1 MEQNNS
7 ISEQTRDLFLDPE
20 TDIDE
25 VTRVKRPEG
34 IGFFD
39 IFSSDPAKRR
49 AAFFGESKADKR
61 DLFKLLKDDEQF
73 KEEFD
78 YVQNQ
83 KALTERQEN
92 QNSIQNQ
99 TFDFFHNKIGL
110 SPTVSRNLTFAAD
123 FTPIYGE
130 AVSYE
135 DAVNAFKKGDIG
147 EGVFHSTLVGL
158 GLVPYA
164 GDLLVHA
171 LKGNK
176 NAIPNMFGKSPNK
189 PEDLKPDSMFV
200 YDTSG
205 EAVTDTVIMPKGGGK
220 GHIAPNPNLVESRK
234 IFMDF
239 IKNEPELA
247 QKLDVDQNGDVA
259 YTGNIIADIKTMP
272 KPLAK
277 KTVEKLDEMW
287 VKTGWTAGANN
298 RFFTEIDDR
307 DAFFDAK
314 KFIQLQKKGYEENKQ
329 LLSFLPKQKSDVV
342 NVPDIHYPMK
352 SIMLSDVL
360 KHKKLYDAY
369 PELRN
374 LPIKMFTYNQVK
386 KDFSTLG
393 AYLPSTDAQIRL
405 NPRIFQNEG
414 LKKGEIGFFPK
425 GDDVKW
431 TDYDYKNAP
440 PPDSSVLN
448 RIKSVILHEVQHAI
462 QHIEGFPHT
471 NDKVAKEALDKQK
484 NNLEVKLDGIK
495 SSFNLTMDELDKL
508 ENLNDPSLA
517 NDISNLYSQANSLI
531 SRGNILKFE
540 KDKLENL
547 SNDDVYRNAWNE
559 VESRN
564 VQNRMWMDMG
574 KREKMSPYKTISST
588 KKFNRR
594 DIVQRLATNDE
605 TGVVDYD
612 KYQKIMDEYELN
624 MLEYIDKASK
634 EINEIPVYPETKSV
648 TSVAF
653 EEDDIKAIL
662 YDFFYEKVT
671 PIEAAHMIKDVDF
684 GPVHQKFGRLYKGY
698 MARERAK
705 INKSLP
711 LFSKENVK
719 KFLVGEKSLIE
730 QAEDDII
737 QLNNFLSTPEGARI
751 GLADVTFYDTEEYLR
766 KGLDEIGE
774 VTPQSVDDTDPFP
787 IFAREPEE
795 FDIGKSKYNKILRN
809 PKANRFPATETFL
822 RIDNPKGDLAG
833 EYYNYDYGQFYGDA
847 SKKRVQDL
855 YERGQLKDFIDLYK
869 ETGGQNMPDEMIV
882 DEFFDDVD
890 FKVTAYP
897 VDKDGNSVT
906 VKFHPSELI
915 EFPGAA
921 AEHRTRN
928 LEYER
933 VIPTASSKRTIKKAE
948 EMADKAVKSYD
959 KKDIRKFIFEFLYD
973 EFKDLAPEAGKK
985 VEDFKS
991 QLTTYQLF
999 EVGDNYEK
1007 FSKLQDEHIDAI
1019 YDEAIQKV
1027 IRNPDGSLND
1037 VEVEEMPKKALALLV
1052 QEVRNKNRGTAN
1064 FKLKNLKD
1072 RIAKEGYDPD
1082 PIHVVVRQDGK
1093 PFIHEGNHRLQEAFD
1108 SDRDFI
1114 EARLT
1119 YIRGGEEANGPL
1131 NPERIG
1137 IKEKGY
1143 LK

>member
-1 MEQNNS
+1 MERTDN
-7 ISEQTRDLFLDPE
+7 ISKQTRDLLLDPK
-20 TDIDE
+20 IDVDE
-25 VTRVKRPEG
+25 ITRVKRPEG
-34 IGFFD
+34 IGILD
-39 IFSSDPAKRR
+39 VFSSDPAKRR
-49 AAFFGESKADKR
+49 AAFFGESKVNKK

-78 YVQNQ
+78 AAEDER
-83 KALTERQEN
+83 ALKERQEN
-92 QNSIQNQ
+92 ENSIQNQ

-123 FTPIYGE
+123 FAPIYGE
-130 AVSYE
+130 SVSYE
-135 DAVNAFKKGDIG
+135 DAVNSFKRGDIG

-189 PEDLKPDSMFV
+189 PADLKPDSMFV

-205 EAVTDTVIMPKGGGK
+205 EAVTDTVVMPKGGGK
-220 GHIAPNPNLVESRK
+220 GHIAPNPKLVESRSMF
-234 IFMDF
+234 IDF

-247 QKLDVDQNGDVA
+247 KKLDVDENGDTA

-314 KFIQLQKKGYEENKQ
+314 KFIQLQKEGYEENKQ

-374 LPIKMFTYNQVK
+374 LPIKMFTYNQMK

-425 GDDVKW
+425 GNDVKW

-471 NDKVAKEALDKQK
+471 NDRVAKEALDKQK
-484 NNLEVKLDGIK
+484 KNNQKKLEEFSVKL
-495 SSFNLTMDELDKL
+495 E
-508 ENLNDPSLA
+508 
-517 NDISNLYSQANSLI
+517 DISNELEISKDPKIGNTERINNLKKEFSDITNEALI
-531 SRGNILKFE
+531 LRFE
-540 KDKLENL
+540 TDKLENL

-564 VQNRMWMDMG
+564 VQNRMWMDMS

-594 DIVQRLATNDE
+594 DIIERLATNDE
-605 TGVVDYD
+605 TGIVDYD
-612 KYQKIMDEYELN
+612 KYQEIMDEYTLN
-624 MLEYIDKASK
+624 LFDYIEEQNKFIYENQKKFRKMNLRDDLET
-634 EINEIPVYPETKSV
+634 P
-648 TSVAF
+648 F
-653 EEDDIKAIL
+653 EEDDIRAIL
-662 YDFFYEKVT
+662 YDFFYERVT

-737 QLNNFLSTPEGARI
+737 ELNNFLSTPEGARI

-766 KGLDEIGE
+766 KGLDKIEE
-774 VTPQSVDDTDPFP
+774 VTPQSVDDTEPFP

-809 PKANRFPATETFL
+809 PQANRFPATETFL
-822 RIDNPKGDLAG
+822 QTDNPKGSLAG
-833 EYYNYDYGQFYGDA
+833 EYYNYDYGRFHGDR
-847 SKKRVQDL
+847 SKERVQKL
-855 YERGQLKDFIDLYK
+855 YKEGKLEEFIDLYK
-869 ETGGQNMPDEMIV
+869 ETGGENMPDKMIV
-882 DEFFDDVD
+882 DEFFDGVD
-890 FKVTAYP
+890 FKVTGYP

-915 EFPGAA
+915 EFPGARG
-921 AEHRTRN
+921 EHRTRHLSSEVTTLDLPTKQKIEEIGKMYEDVAINFSKPRTAFVEKYYDDLEN
-928 LEYER
+928 LVPEVGKKYKDHEDKFR
-933 VIPTASSKRTIKKAE
+933 FGMSS
-948 EMADKAVKSYD
+948 D
-959 KKDIRKFIFEFLYD
+959 D
-973 EFKDLAPEAGKK
+973 EF
-985 VEDFKS
+985 DFITKS
-991 QLTTYQLF
+991 M
-999 EVGDNYEK
+999 
-1007 FSKLQDEHIDAI
+1007 KLKDEHIKAI
-1019 YDEAIQKV
+1019 TKEYSDSEILEILK
-1027 IRNPDGSLND
+1027 
-1037 VEVEEMPKKALALLV
+1037 
-1052 QEVRNKNRGTAN
+1052 NKNQG
-1064 FKLKNLKD
+1064 FISKLDMLKR
-1072 RIAKEGYDPD
+1072 RIAKEGYKPF
-1082 PIHVVVRQDGK
+1082 PIQIVVREDGK
-1093 PFIHEGNHRLQEAFD
+1093 PFIYEGNHRLQEAFD

-1114 EARLT
+1114 EASIV

>member
-1 MEQNNS
+1 MEQTDN
-7 ISEQTRDLFLDPE
+7 ISQETKDLFLDPE
-20 TDIDE
+20 TDIKE
-25 VTRVKRPEG
+25 VTRVKRPEDIG
-34 IGFFD
+34 ILD
-39 IFSSDPAKRR
+39 VFSSDPAKRR

-73 KEEFD
+73 AEEFD

-83 KALTERQEN
+83 KALRERDERE
-92 QNSIQNQ
+92 NSIQNQ
-99 TFDFFHNKIGL
+99 TFDFFHKKLGIK
-110 SPTVSRNLTFAAD
+110 PTTARDLTFAAD
-123 FTPIYGE
+123 FAPIYGE
-130 AVSYE
+130 SVSVE
-135 DAVNAFKKGDIG
+135 DAANAFKRGDIG
-147 EGVFHSTLVGL
+147 EAAFHSTLVGI
-158 GLVPYA
+158 GLIPVA
-164 GDLLVHA
+164 GDMLVNA
-171 LKGNK
+171 LKGNRS
-176 NAIPNMFGKSPNK
+176 AIPKMFGGRGK
-189 PEDLKPDSMFV
+189 PEELKSDSIFV
-200 YDTSG
+200 YDTSN
-205 EAVTDTVIMPKGGGK
+205 EAVQPMVGTK
-220 GHIAPNPNLVESRK
+220 GHVAPNSKLVESRK
-234 IFMDF
+234 IFNDF
-239 IKNEPELA
+239 LQNEPELS
-247 QKLDVDQNGDVA
+247 KKVDVDENGELA

-307 DAFFDAK
+307 DAFFDAN
-314 KFIQLQKKGYEENKQ
+314 KFIQLQKEGYEENKQ
-329 LLSFLPKQKSDVV
+329 LLSFLPKQKSDIV

-374 LPIKMFTYNQVK
+374 LPIKMFTYNEMK

-471 NDKVAKEALDKQK
+471 NDRVAKEALDKQK
-484 NNLEVKLDGIK
+484 KNNQKKLEEFSVKL
-495 SSFNLTMDELDKL
+495 E
-508 ENLNDPSLA
+508 
-517 NDISNLYSQANSLI
+517 DISNELEISKDPKIGNTERINNLKKEFSDITNEALI
-531 SRGNILKFE
+531 LRFE
-540 KDKLENL
+540 TDKLENL
-547 SNDDVYRNAWNE
+547 SNDDIYRNAWNE

-564 VQNRMWMDMG
+564 VQNRMWMDMS

-594 DIVQRLATNDE
+594 DIIERLATNDE
-605 TGVVDYD
+605 TGIVDYD
-612 KYQKIMDEYELN
+612 KYQEIMDEYTVNLFD
-624 MLEYIDKASK
+624 YIEEASK
-634 EINEIPVYPETKSV
+634 EMETSLPVFPEMKVPT
-648 TSVAF
+648 VAF
-653 EEDDIKAIL
+653 EEDDIRAIL

-671 PIEAAHMIKDVDF
+671 PVEAAHMIKDVDF

-737 QLNNFLSTPEGARI
+737 ELNNFLATPEGAKI
-751 GLADVTFYDTEEYLR
+751 GLADVTYYDTEEYLR
-766 KGLDEIGE
+766 KGLDKIGE

-787 IFAREPEE
+787 VFAREPEN

-822 RIDNPKGDLAG
+822 QISNPKGDIAG
-833 EYYNYDYGQFYGDA
+833 EYYNYDYGKFYGDK
-847 SKKRVQDL
+847 SKERVQDL
-855 YERGQLKDFIDLYK
+855 YERGELKDFIDLYK

-897 VDKDGNSVT
+897 VNKNNESVT

-921 AEHRTRN
+921 AEHRTRS
-928 LEYER
+928 LDYER
-933 VIPTASSKRTIKKAE
+933 STPTASSKRTIKRAE

-959 KKDIRKFIFEFLYD
+959 EKDIRNFIFEFLDD
-973 EFKDLAPEAGKK
+973 EFKNLAPEAGKK
-985 VEDFKS
+985 VEDFTNQFS
-991 QLTTYQLF
+991 FTELF
-999 EVGDNYEK
+999 DVPENYAK

-1027 IRNPDGSLND
+1027 IRNPDGSLNN

-1052 QEVRNKNRGTAN
+1052 QEVRNKNRGIAN

-1114 EARLT
+1114 EAKLT

-1137 IKEKGY
+1137 LIEKGF
-1143 LK
+1143 LND